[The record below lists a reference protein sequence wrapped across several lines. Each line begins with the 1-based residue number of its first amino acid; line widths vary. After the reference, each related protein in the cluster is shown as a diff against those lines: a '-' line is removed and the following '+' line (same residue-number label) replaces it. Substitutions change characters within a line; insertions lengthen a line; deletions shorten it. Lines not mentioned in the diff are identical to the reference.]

1 MGKFLT
7 HRVVNVEVVA
17 RTFKPLWRM
26 WKGFDICDMGEN
38 KLVFDF
44 KNENDLERVLE
55 HEPWMYGKHLVVL
68 KSIDEATT
76 ASSLSF
82 SKTTFWVQVHGLLI
96 KA

>member
-1 MGKFLT
+1 
-7 HRVVNVEVVA
+7 
-17 RTFKPLWRM
+17 M

-55 HEPWMYGKHLVVL
+55 HEQWMYDKHLVVFQ
-68 KSIDEATT
+68 SVDEATT
-76 ASSLSF
+76 TSSLSF
-82 SKTTFWVQVHGLLI
+82 FKTTFWVQVHGLPI